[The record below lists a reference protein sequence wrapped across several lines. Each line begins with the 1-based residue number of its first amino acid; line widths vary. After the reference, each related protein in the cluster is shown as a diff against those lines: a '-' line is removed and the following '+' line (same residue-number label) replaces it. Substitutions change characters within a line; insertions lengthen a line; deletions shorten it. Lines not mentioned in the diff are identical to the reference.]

1 MSSRASSSA
10 PDGLSHEEGGNA
22 PLLVARGLSKSF
34 AGVPAL
40 VDVDIE
46 LFPGRVHALLGQN
59 GAGKSTL
66 ISVLSGV
73 IAQDAGTLHV
83 QGREVRFSS
92 PRDALD
98 AGVVAVYQELSLLP
112 DMTVAENLYLGIE
125 PAHLGVLSRREM
137 REGSSVI
144 LERLGARNVTPDAV
158 VGGLSLASQQ
168 LVEIAKAMTRDAKII
183 LLDEPSAVLGDDEL
197 EMLYSLVERM
207 TASGLAVVY
216 ITHRLAEVMRIAD
229 EVSIMRDGRC
239 VLTEPRSA
247 IDHDAVIEAMVGRR
261 IQRGALAKW
270 RYADHEDERES
281 PTLLQAVD
289 LSLGEGAIPFNLSIR
304 SGEILGVAGLTGS
317 GRSRLL
323 RSFAGLHPPHS
334 GLVQVN
340 GERISMRSPRSSI
353 KHGVVLVPEDRKR
366 LGLILDQS
374 VAQNAA
380 LSILRRM
387 STAGWLRSAR
397 IRDLANRMMESLQ
410 IKATG
415 PDQVV
420 RFLSGGNQQKVVLA
434 RCLAT
439 IPRLLLLDEPLRG
452 VDIGAKAE
460 IIDLVAEIASRG
472 TAVIVVSS
480 EVDDILALT
489 DHVLVLHDGSVVAD
503 LIGDD
508 ANESEILR
516 ASVGGR

>member
-1 MSSRASSSA
+1 
-10 PDGLSHEEGGNA
+10 
-22 PLLVARGLSKSF
+22 
-34 AGVPAL
+34 VPAL
-40 VDVDIE
+40 VGVDIE
-46 LFPGRVHALLGQN
+46 LLPGRVHALLGQN

-66 ISVLSGV
+66 ISILSGV
-73 IAQDAGTLHV
+73 ITQDQGTLEV
-83 QGREVRFSS
+83 QGRAVTFAS
-92 PRDALD
+92 PREALA

-125 PAHLGVLSRREM
+125 PAHVGVLSRRAM
-137 REGSSVI
+137 RDGAAAI
-144 LERLGARNVTPDAV
+144 LERLGARNVTPDDI
-158 VGGLSLASQQ
+158 VGELSLASQQ
-168 LVEIAKAMTRDAKII
+168 LVEIAKAMTRDAKVI

-197 EMLYSLVERM
+197 EMLYALVERM
-207 TASGLAVVY
+207 TANGLAVVY

-229 EVSIMRDGRC
+229 DVTIMRDGRC

-261 IQRGALAKW
+261 LQRGALAKW
-270 RYADHEDERES
+270 RSADHEGETAE
-281 PTLLQAVD
+281 PALLQAVD
-289 LSLGEGAIPFNLSIR
+289 LALGVGTTPINLSIR
-304 SGEILGVAGLTGS
+304 PGEILGVAGLTGS

-323 RSFAGLHPPHS
+323 RSLAGLQPPIS
-334 GLVQVN
+334 GSVVVN
-340 GERISMRSPRSSI
+340 GERVSMRSPRSSI
-353 KHGVVLVPEDRKR
+353 KRGVILVPEDRKR

-380 LSILRRM
+380 LSVLRRL
-387 STAGWLRSAR
+387 SAVGWIRPAGVRA
-397 IRDLANRMMESLQ
+397 LAERMMASLQ

-439 IPRLLLLDEPLRG
+439 NPSLLLLDEPLRG
-452 VDIGAKAE
+452 VDVGAKAE
-460 IIDLVAEIASRG
+460 IIDLVAQIASGG

-503 LIGDD
+503 LVGEQ
-508 ANESEILR
+508 ANETEILS

>member
-10 PDGLSHEEGGNA
+10 PDGLSHEEGGNS
-22 PLLVARGLSKSF
+22 PLLVGRGLSKSF

-40 VDVDIE
+40 VGVDIE
-46 LFPGRVHALLGQN
+46 LLPGRVHALLGQN

-66 ISVLSGV
+66 ISILSGV
-73 IAQDAGTLHV
+73 ISQDQGTLEV
-83 QGREVRFSS
+83 QGQVVSFAS
-92 PRDALD
+92 PREALE

-125 PAHLGVLSRREM
+125 PARVGVLSRREM
-137 REGSSVI
+137 RDGAAGI
-144 LERLGARNVTPDAV
+144 LERLGARSVAPDDI
-158 VGGLSLASQQ
+158 VGELSLASQQ
-168 LVEIAKAMTRDAKII
+168 LVEIAKAMTRDARVI

-197 EMLYSLVERM
+197 EMLYALVERM
-207 TASGLAVVY
+207 TANGLAVVY

-229 EVSIMRDGRC
+229 DVTIMRDGRC

-270 RYADHEDERES
+270 RSVDHETDAGVPS
-281 PTLLQAVD
+281 LLEVND
-289 LSLGEGAIPFNLSIR
+289 LALGVGTTPINLSVR
-304 SGEILGVAGLTGS
+304 PGEILGVAGLTGS

-323 RSFAGLHPPHS
+323 RSMAGLQSPVS
-334 GLVQVN
+334 GSVAVN
-340 GERISMRSPRSSI
+340 GQRVSMRSPRSSI
-353 KHGVVLVPEDRKR
+353 KHGVILVPEDRKR

-380 LSILRRM
+380 LSVLRRL
-387 STAGWLRSAR
+387 SAVGWIRAAGVRA
-397 IRDLANRMMESLQ
+397 LAERMMTSLQ

-439 IPRLLLLDEPLRG
+439 NPRLLLLDEPLRG
-452 VDIGAKAE
+452 VDVGAKAE
-460 IIDLVAEIASRG
+460 IIDLVAQIAAGG
-472 TAVIVVSS
+472 TSVLVVSS

-503 LIGDD
+503 LVGEQ
-508 ANESEILR
+508 ANETEILS